1 MRLGRISPSRAA
13 RPVLC
18 VAGGLVITVANRA
31 AVHAMLG
38 PFDGRFWLKT
48 AVTALILLASF
59 TLAERLLFSHSVRV
73 NARFPFAAHTVFPPI
88 PHRMFRAFL
97 DTYRHACTW
106 FAGLH
111 VVVQVAAAGAV
122 ILLCWSPVIIMMF
135 PGTLWYDTGDQIAQF
150 FGISV
155 YGQPAGAISSHHPV
169 LDTIIFGGAAQLGDL
184 LTGNYQNGLV
194 AYLGIQVVVT
204 AAELAVAC
212 LYVCRVGCPRVFAA
226 VLFLFFAL
234 FPAFPIF
241 TMSIVKDTLHVL
253 FLIPWLLMVA
263 EAIRTR
269 LAALASRRFL
279 IGLVI
284 VSIGNAL
291 TTMTGL
297 YITVLTLLCLPLLR
311 ACRRLRLAAAAAAAT
326 VALLAMVVFPAAV
339 RGPLH
344 VAREDANQLLVAPM
358 QMTARYALDHP
369 DDVTAYERGVI
380 DRVNTVPF
388 ERMAR
393 RYNPYLADPVIQYA
407 LRDPSAVPEYL
418 RVWLSMGL
426 RHPESYI
433 AAFIS
438 LESGWF
444 SFTRTPLDTTDRGI
458 SLATLNRHA
467 HAAIG
472 NRMWFQIAN
481 AYSDPFTRMPPYA
494 ANRAGQSAAYVWWD
508 MWRAAPVLN
517 VLTFTALWTFVL
529 PLFLVFAALGRR
541 GAAHGDIRETA
552 ETIEGCDEA
561 QPGGGVAAVRGGAP
575 AWAPFLIPLV
585 WSLLSLLPNAISI
598 PLKPTATRY
607 MMWALVMVPLLLAL
621 LRADTAA
628 PATLWGSADAHREE
642 ETCRGRG
649 ARGSADEGEVVA

>member
-1 MRLGRISPSRAA
+1 
-13 RPVLC
+13 
-18 VAGGLVITVANRA
+18 
-31 AVHAMLG
+31 
-38 PFDGRFWLKT
+38 
-48 AVTALILLASF
+48 
-59 TLAERLLFSHSVRV
+59 
-73 NARFPFAAHTVFPPI
+73 
-88 PHRMFRAFL
+88 
-97 DTYRHACTW
+97 
-106 FAGLH
+106 
-111 VVVQVAAAGAV
+111 
-122 ILLCWSPVIIMMF
+122 MF

-150 FGISV
+150 FGISA
-155 YGQPAGAISSHHPV
+155 YGQPTGAISSHHPV
-169 LDTIIFGGAAQLGDL
+169 LDTIIFGGVARLGDL
-184 LTGNYQNGLV
+184 LTGNYQNGLI

-204 AAELAVAC
+204 AAELAGAC
-212 LYVCRVGCPRVFAA
+212 LYVRRVGCPCVFAT

-263 EAIRTR
+263 EITRTR

-279 IGLVI
+279 IGFI
-284 VSIGNAL
+284 VVSTGNAL

-311 ACRRLRLAAAAAAAT
+311 ARRRLRIMAAAAAAT

-339 RGPLH
+339 RGPLR
-344 VAREDANQLLVAPM
+344 VVREDANQLLVAPM

-426 RHPESYI
+426 RHPESYV

-458 SLATLNRHA
+458 SLATLDRHA
-467 HAAIG
+467 DAAIG

-494 ANRAGQSAAYVWWD
+494 ANRAGQSAAYAWWD
-508 MWRAAPVLN
+508 KWKTAPVLN

-529 PLFLVFAALGRR
+529 PLFLVFAALGRQTSAMR
-541 GAAHGDIRETA
+541 A
-552 ETIEGCDEA
+552 
-561 QPGGGVAAVRGGAP
+561 GAP
-575 AWAPFLIPLV
+575 AWAPFLIPLA

-607 MMWALVMVPLLLAL
+607 MMWAPVMIPLLLAL
-621 LRADTAA
+621 LRADAVA
-628 PATLWGSADAHREE
+628 PATLWGPTDARHEEDAH
-642 ETCRGRG
+642 RGRG
-649 ARGSADEGEVVA
+649 ARGSTDEGKAVA